1 MQVAAH
7 THTHTQTHTVPRVV
21 DVLGTHVLRAL
32 TALAGE
38 VSRRLHRLSEDRGEI
53 DALTPAH
60 ECAPVRDQCCAGYR
74 E

>member
-1 MQVAAH
+1 M
-7 THTHTQTHTVPRVV
+7 
-21 DVLGTHVLRAL
+21 LRAL

-60 ECAPVRDQCCAGYR
+60 ECAPICARSVLRGLT
-74 E
+74 